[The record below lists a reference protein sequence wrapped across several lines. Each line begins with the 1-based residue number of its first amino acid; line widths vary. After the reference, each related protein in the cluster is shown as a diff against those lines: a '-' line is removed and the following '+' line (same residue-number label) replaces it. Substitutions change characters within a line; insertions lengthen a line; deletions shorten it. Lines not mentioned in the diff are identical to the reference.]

1 MKMIYQAKAIVI
13 EAVQYQKGLGME
25 DGFAV
30 YEPKHPVGGY
40 RFVLSENVDPTR
52 HSIIQAAVQAPDWK
66 EISEGEWIITYP
78 DGEKDIWTDK
88 TFKERLHPSYEEQ
101 MVREYSQNTEFT
113 NYTAEEI
120 FRFGMLKAMEIAG
133 IRIPQIDHKNK

>member
-1 MKMIYQAKAIVI
+1 MKYQAKAIVI
-13 EAVQYQKGLGME
+13 EAVQYQKGFGME

-40 RFVLSENVDPTR
+40 RFVLSESVDPTL

-78 DGEKDIWTDK
+78 DGEKDIWDDK
-88 TFKERLHPSYEEQ
+88 TFKERFQPSYEKQ
-101 MVREYSQNTEFT
+101 MLLEYSRNMEFQD
-113 NYTAEEI
+113 YTAEEI
-120 FRFGMLKAMEIAG
+120 FRLGMLKAMDIAG
-133 IRIPQIDHKNK
+133 IRIPEMVHTNKA